1 MAYSQRQRPLLG
13 LIVCYSYIMKTIAV
27 IGIRGLPGIQGGV
40 EMHSE
45 NLYPLMQNVSL
56 RVYRRK
62 PYLTELSHKHFGNI
76 EFVDLPSTRIKG
88 FEAVFHTL
96 LCVIHILFHRPD
108 YVHIHNIG
116 PGMFAPLLRIAG
128 IKTVMT
134 YHSPNYEHKKWG
146 FIARN
151 ILRFSEFLSL
161 NSVNKVIFVNKFQM
175 AKYSD
180 RIQQKS
186 IFIPNGI
193 VATEP
198 TTATSFIEQ
207 IGIKPNEYIL
217 AVGRLTPEKGFEHLV
232 EAVNQIDDV
241 KHLVIAGACDHDAHY
256 FNLLK
261 SLDTHKKVVFTGF
274 TFGNNLAQLYSHAR
288 MYVLSSV
295 NEGFP
300 LVLLEAMN
308 YSLPIVAT
316 DIPAT
321 HLIELPAESY
331 VEKANPQ
338 SLALGIQ
345 QMLKNPIGRIHYD
358 LSEYN
363 WHSIA
368 NQTLQTIQSI

>member
-1 MAYSQRQRPLLG
+1 
-13 LIVCYSYIMKTIAV
+13 
-27 IGIRGLPGIQGGV
+27 
-40 EMHSE
+40 
-45 NLYPLMQNVSL
+45 
-56 RVYRRK
+56 
-62 PYLTELSHKHFGNI
+62 
-76 EFVDLPSTRIKG
+76 
-88 FEAVFHTL
+88 
-96 LCVIHILFHRPD
+96 
-108 YVHIHNIG
+108 
-116 PGMFAPLLRIAG
+116 
-128 IKTVMT
+128 MT

-146 FIARN
+146 FFARN

-180 RIQQKS
+180 RIQKKS

-232 EAVNQIDDV
+232 EAVNQIDDI

-261 SLDTHKKVVFTGF
+261 SLDIHKKVVFTGF

-308 YSLPIVAT
+308 YSLPIVST

-321 HLIELPAESY
+321 HL
-331 VEKANPQ
+331 V
-338 SLALGIQ
+338 
-345 QMLKNPIGRIHYD
+345 
-358 LSEYN
+358 
-363 WHSIA
+363 
-368 NQTLQTIQSI
+368 